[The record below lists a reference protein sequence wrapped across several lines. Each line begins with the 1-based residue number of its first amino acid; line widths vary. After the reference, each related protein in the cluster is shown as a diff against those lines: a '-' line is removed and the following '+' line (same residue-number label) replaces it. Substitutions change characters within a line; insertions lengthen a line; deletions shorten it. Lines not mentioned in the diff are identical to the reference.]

1 MEIDAMYI
9 KDIEMAL
16 HYAVQSIK
24 KEIVICEETSD
35 KTQKEVLEGRLK
47 KFEFLIKKL
56 SKMQP

>member
-1 MEIDAMYI
+1 MEIDSMYI
-9 KDIEMAL
+9 KDLEMAL

-24 KEIVICEETSD
+24 KEIKICEETSD
-35 KTQKEVLEGRLK
+35 KTQKEILEKRLE